1 METTLQDRKKVSMAH
16 TNWVIGYDMSS
27 TAWLKP
33 GFGMEAK
40 VKQVFKPLVSD
51 TETLISPQV
60 T

>member
-1 METTLQDRKKVSMAH
+1 MAL

-27 TAWLKP
+27 NAWLKP

-60 T
+60 RT